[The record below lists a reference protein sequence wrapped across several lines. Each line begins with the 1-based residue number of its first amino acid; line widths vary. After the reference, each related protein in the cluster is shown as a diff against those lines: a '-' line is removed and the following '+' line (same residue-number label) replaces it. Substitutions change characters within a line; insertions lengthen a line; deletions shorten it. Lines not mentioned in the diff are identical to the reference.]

1 MNRYCRTS
9 SSEYFPA
16 VSELLAFYM
25 MTVGGTVFLHQGQEI
40 GAQNLTEDICLHEYK
55 DMLTHSDINNHR
67 MHRMAAQGRLDV
79 DMSDVKREVL
89 LKARDHS
96 RVPMAWDGS
105 TGAGFTTGKPWMTLG
120 TTYKNVN
127 VADQEKSEDSV
138 LNTWRAMIAFR
149 KQYTRELVYGS
160 FELVDEGHEQIFAY
174 SRTASN
180 GSRILIAMNWS
191 DQAVTWQTPESY
203 GRGDVLKTVGSVAF
217 SGGKVHLFPYACV
230 AWWFCCWWC

>member
-1 MNRYCRTS
+1 
-9 SSEYFPA
+9 
-16 VSELLAFYM
+16 
-25 MTVGGTVFLHQGQEI
+25 
-40 GAQNLTEDICLHEYK
+40 
-55 DMLTHSDINNHR
+55 
-67 MHRMAAQGRLDV
+67 MAAQGRVDV

-105 TGAGFTTGKPWMTLG
+105 KGAGFTTGESWMTLG

-127 VADQEKSEDSV
+127 VADQEKSEQSV
-138 LNTWRAMIAFR
+138 LNTWRTMIALR
-149 KQYTRELVYGS
+149 KQYQQELVYGS
-160 FELVDEGHEQIFAY
+160 FELVDEEHEQIFAY
-174 SRTASN
+174 SRTARN
-180 GSRILIAMNWS
+180 GSRILIALNWS

-203 GRGDVLKTVGSVAF
+203 SDGKVLNAVGGVDF